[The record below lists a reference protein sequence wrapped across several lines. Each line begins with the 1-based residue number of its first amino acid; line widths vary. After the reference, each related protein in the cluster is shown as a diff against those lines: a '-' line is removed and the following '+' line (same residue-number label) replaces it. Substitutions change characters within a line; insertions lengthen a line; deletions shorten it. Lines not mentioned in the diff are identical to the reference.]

1 MARKA
6 ASAPPPSSFAKLG
19 ALRLSE
25 HFVDSMKKGIVLSVK
40 AMKSYCR
47 DQGYKCPPE
56 NLLRQMR
63 YKFKFSALHTKSK
76 RPASYMGTAIPK
88 LGVIFV
94 DMAVFQPRLK
104 VKNGQNQYILVG
116 VDELSNKLAA
126 VPLPNK
132 NRRSWERALE
142 EMRRKE
148 SFPFMQTIV
157 TDRDGAVADEA
168 FQKAFKRKHGVA
180 WIHLPS
186 RSKAFLA
193 ETMIGHLKSNL
204 SIALGNNA
212 KGDNCW
218 TKHLP
223 GIVASY
229 NEKMIT
235 GTNIKRKDISRA
247 NYGEV
252 IAKRLGA
259 KDYAPLINTSVSSHF
274 SKEMR
279 QLLFKFQIGDKVLLA
294 RSAHYNVRMHGGKFA
309 KKSVIGSYG
318 DKVYTVK
325 KCLLKSN
332 DRFFLNPVY
341 RLSRLKG
348 LYYSSELIPFSG
360 VEMEDSYE
368 ESVSASERG
377 DQSSGSEPE
386 EPEQDLESEQDQS
399 DEQESGSSSQSSTAD
414 RDEEVEEEGQSG
426 EEGEEEEEARAEN
439 SSSSL
444 RRSSRIASKR
454 RS

>member
-1 MARKA
+1 MKRKA
-6 ASAPPPSSFAKLG
+6 SSDRPSSAVKLG
-19 ALRLSE
+19 ALRLSQ
-25 HFVDSMKKGIVLSVK
+25 HFVENMKRGIVLSVT

-47 DQGYKCPPE
+47 DQGYTCPPE
-56 NLLRQMR
+56 KSLRQMR
-63 YKFKFSALHTKSK
+63 YKFKFSALHTKSRK
-76 RPASYMGTAIPK
+76 PASFMGTAVPK

-94 DMAVFQPRLK
+94 DMAVYQPRLK
-104 VKNGQNQYILVG
+104 VQNQQNQYILVG

-132 NRRSWERALE
+132 NRSSWERALE
-142 EMRRKE
+142 VMREKE

-157 TDRDGAVADEA
+157 TDRDGAVADES

-180 WIHLPS
+180 WIHLPT

-212 KGDNCW
+212 RGDNCW

-223 GIVASY
+223 GIVAYY
-229 NEKMIT
+229 NEKKIA
-235 GTNIKRKDISRA
+235 GTDIKRKDISRA
-247 NYGEV
+247 NFGEV

-259 KDYAPLINTSVSSHF
+259 KDYSPLINTSVSSNF
-274 SKEMR
+274 SKKMR
-279 QLLFKFQIGDKVLLA
+279 QLLFKFQVGDKVLLA
-294 RSAHYNVRMHGGKFA
+294 RSAHYNVRMQGGKFG

-348 LYYSSELIPFSG
+348 LYYSSELIPFAG
-360 VEMEDSYE
+360 GGIEDSDE
-368 ESVSASERG
+368 EV
-377 DQSSGSEPE
+377 QSSGSEAGGQPSGTE
-386 EPEQDLESEQDQS
+386 LDVSELEGSSEQDRS
-399 DEQESGSSSQSSTAD
+399 RSLGKESGSGSDSSSIDYDGFDEEAE
-414 RDEEVEEEGQSG
+414 EEVEEE
-426 EEGEEEEEARAEN
+426 EEEAKEK
-439 SSSSL
+439 SSPSL

-454 RS
+454 RN